1 MNEEEFD
8 KFYENE
14 LKKNIDNINEP
25 NIFDIIKKYKKSKGI
40 LLEEKKEE
48 NDKIIWDYKT
58 PDENGIKCRVDE
70 INQLNI
76 IVQGSFGSD
85 RMEDIIYECTKIFHQ
100 NNYKVVVI
108 ENFNGGGYGH
118 LPIILSQLL
127 QVKILQREYLAFKPI
142 NDLEENFNFYNSL
155 YYNVETCKSYPSFD
169 DFLNGTTVDYS
180 TENEKILHKKTKITD
195 MISIEMRKRLGQIR
209 EEYSRTGNL
218 KKPTDIIIFTDSL
231 SYSATSIFIKALQNE
246 GGAITVGYNG
256 NPFISKELFDASQA
270 PSPVMD
276 FSSTKEYKNLKSL
289 GILVGGITY
298 GETFEEEDY
307 KKINSIPREYKI
319 DLVDER
325 SDIYDSYSD
334 DKYDIFIE
342 EAKKVFDK
350 YNENKECNPNNKKL
364 VFESDDCKEF
374 EDDPY
379 AHGGYPCG
387 SDGKW
392 NTSICKKFYCDIGY
406 YFSNIENK
414 CIMDYCTNNPYL
426 KEIILTESYNET
438 IIINKN
444 NNYEYIFQTY
454 TGEYI
459 YFFEANEPGYIH
471 YEANIPCPSLCVL
484 QIGSMPHK
492 NRILLNY
499 FRNINDKDI
508 IIKITSVKISDCVIE
523 SFIGS
528 DFYYQ
533 GVDLFPQKYI
543 LITESF
549 VDYIFYFKILD
560 DSTKMLFTKYTKEMT
575 INDIVNLN
583 KTFFKEHHE
592 QLNEI
597 KSGNIYIFSF
607 ESKNS
612 VFLLERLM
620 QSKLYSKDF
629 IIYYELYSLSIY
641 LSKEIDEYSFDF
653 QYNYIDRII
662 KLSKTTIDSE
672 ITIRSLKTG
681 KTVTINSNNSYY
693 SFDGINPFTDKITL
707 KVTKGSNAVINFLYA
722 PVNFEILVEKE
733 FKNHKLKKPAVI
745 NFIKNN
751 KNKKYIISLSSH
763 NGIKFGYSFLT
774 VYSKNNYIP
783 CRGSLPS
790 IFEGNNS
797 YEIIVNNK
805 KEILEEDESFYLI
818 IYINQNILND
828 NIILI
833 SKEED
838 KNSEEEEEEKEK
850 EGEEKDEKN
859 SSKEDENSPLEIW
872 AIAII
877 GILLLLL
884 IVIIYI
890 LCMFMKSKRKVDS
903 DEIGPLIEPNVDIN
917 PKE

>member
-1 MNEEEFD
+1 
-8 KFYENE
+8 
-14 LKKNIDNINEP
+14 
-25 NIFDIIKKYKKSKGI
+25 
-40 LLEEKKEE
+40 
-48 NDKIIWDYKT
+48 
-58 PDENGIKCRVDE
+58 
-70 INQLNI
+70 
-76 IVQGSFGSD
+76 
-85 RMEDIIYECTKIFHQ
+85 
-100 NNYKVVVI
+100 
-108 ENFNGGGYGH
+108 
-118 LPIILSQLL
+118 
-127 QVKILQREYLAFKPI
+127 
-142 NDLEENFNFYNSL
+142 
-155 YYNVETCKSYPSFD
+155 
-169 DFLNGTTVDYS
+169 
-180 TENEKILHKKTKITD
+180 
-195 MISIEMRKRLGQIR
+195 
-209 EEYSRTGNL
+209 
-218 KKPTDIIIFTDSL
+218 
-231 SYSATSIFIKALQNE
+231 
-246 GGAITVGYNG
+246 
-256 NPFISKELFDASQA
+256 
-270 PSPVMD
+270 
-276 FSSTKEYKNLKSL
+276 
-289 GILVGGITY
+289 
-298 GETFEEEDY
+298 
-307 KKINSIPREYKI
+307 
-319 DLVDER
+319 
-325 SDIYDSYSD
+325 
-334 DKYDIFIE
+334 
-342 EAKKVFDK
+342 
-350 YNENKECNPNNKKL
+350 
-364 VFESDDCKEF
+364 
-374 EDDPY
+374 
-379 AHGGYPCG
+379 
-387 SDGKW
+387 
-392 NTSICKKFYCDIGY
+392 
-406 YFSNIENK
+406 
-414 CIMDYCTNNPYL
+414 
-426 KEIILTESYNET
+426 
-438 IIINKN
+438 
-444 NNYEYIFQTY
+444 
-454 TGEYI
+454 
-459 YFFEANEPGYIH
+459 
-471 YEANIPCPSLCVL
+471 
-484 QIGSMPHK
+484 
-492 NRILLNY
+492 
-499 FRNINDKDI
+499 
-508 IIKITSVKISDCVIE
+508 
-523 SFIGS
+523 
-528 DFYYQ
+528 
-533 GVDLFPQKYI
+533 
-543 LITESF
+543 
-549 VDYIFYFKILD
+549 
-560 DSTKMLFTKYTKEMT
+560 
-575 INDIVNLN
+575 
-583 KTFFKEHHE
+583 
-592 QLNEI
+592 
-597 KSGNIYIFSF
+597 
-607 ESKNS
+607 
-612 VFLLERLM
+612 M

-629 IIYYELYSLSIY
+629 IIYSELYSLSIY

-859 SSKEDENSPLEIW
+859 SSKDDGPLEIW